1 MGILNVTPDSFSDG
15 GLCGSTEHALRHA
28 ARLIEQGADW
38 LDVGGESTRP
48 GSTSISVEEEL
59 RRVIPVV
66 EALAGM
72 NVSVSVD
79 TSKPE
84 VMRASI
90 KAGATM
96 INDVNALQ
104 AAGALEAVAAG
115 GVAACLM
122 HMRGAPQSMQI
133 NPRYDDVVAEVKAFL
148 HQRLKAAQAAG
159 ISRERL
165 VIDPGFGFGK
175 THDHNIQLLR
185 YLDRFTDLGVP
196 VMVGLSRKAML
207 GKITGNEV
215 DDRVHAS
222 IAAALL
228 AVARGAAIV
237 RVHDVKATRDA
248 LAVYNIIEQLQ

>member
-1 MGILNVTPDSFSDG
+1 MGIVNVTPDSFSDG
-15 GLCGSTEHALRHA
+15 GLYGSAERALRHA
-28 ARLIEQGADW
+28 TYLIEQGADW

-48 GSTSISVEEEL
+48 GSISVSVEEEL
-59 RRVIPVV
+59 CRVIPVV
-66 EALAGM
+66 EVLAGM

-90 KAGATM
+90 KAGAAM

-104 AAGALEAVAAG
+104 APGALEAVAAG

-122 HMRGAPQSMQI
+122 HMRGAPHNMQI
-133 NPRYDDVVAEVKAFL
+133 NPRYDDVVAEVKIFL
-148 HQRLKAAQAAG
+148 QERLKAAQAAG

-165 VIDPGFGFGK
+165 IIDPGFGFGK
-175 THDHNIQLLR
+175 TYDHNIQLLR
-185 YLDRFTDLGVP
+185 HLDRFTDLGVP
-196 VMVGLSRKAML
+196 VMAGLSRKAML

-215 DDRVHAS
+215 GERVHAS

-248 LAVYNIIEQLQ
+248 LAVYNIIEQRQ